1 MNFISSSVRF
11 RRSFAIA
18 LAASAMFGTQ
28 VAALG
33 QHEPPTPIDLT
44 VDLNG
49 DGVPDS
55 IVAAGNELVM
65 TCGATARTIVRF
77 YGQAPEDEFGAIVLV
92 VPDVNGDGDPELLV
106 AAPNAFAGQGA
117 LYLFRSPWVAPCTE
131 GVSAAD
137 ADLVVRVPDADSTVS
152 GFAENLH
159 PMFDVD
165 GDELGEIQISARTIR
180 PGGESSTRIYVFS
193 PSRGQVLV
201 QFDPIVPSLAPPAA
215 FGDVDADS
223 EVTVADLV
231 TVLEN
236 FAIATS
242 TRKDGD
248 LDGDGMVGLA
258 DLTEVVTELGRRG
271 FEALEPPQ
279 NASDAVLCDLGTAGP
294 AWVTPRAPA
303 LLSLRM
309 VASSTSNEPLLV
321 MEPVPGYFP
330 PGFSTSGCE
339 SLLDGCNDDPRVREA
354 LRMLYQ
360 SCGSSAV
367 TVRVSCLP
375 VGPAPVNGFRRPA
388 RLKVSCFPPPRMQL
402 CLDTS
407 DDELCRNLAHEIV
420 HVAQVCEAGFLQDD
434 CNEVV
439 RRLLHPLN
447 QLCQE
452 LEAHRVAGLCDPTT
466 GSDIVDCCEL
476 LCRAYREEWGWRLA
490 GCDNPCEACC
500 TNHGLDC
507 CDRGQ
512 WLCGVE
518 NCPGFPEPSAEPQP

>member
-1 MNFISSSVRF
+1 MNFISSSFRF
-11 RRSFAIA
+11 RRGSAIA
-18 LAASAMFGTQ
+18 LAACAMFGSQ
-28 VAALG
+28 VSALG
-33 QHEPPTPIDLT
+33 QHEPPTPIGHT

-55 IVAAGNELVM
+55 IVAAGNELVV
-65 TCGATARTIVRF
+65 TCSATARTIVRF

-152 GFAENLH
+152 GFAETLH

-201 QFDPIVPSLAPPAA
+201 QFDPIVPSLAPPAV

-303 LLSLRM
+303 LLILRM
-309 VASSTSNEPLLV
+309 VASSTSDEPLLV

-330 PGFSTSGCE
+330 SGFSTSECE

-367 TVRVSCLP
+367 PVVVSCLRGGAA
-375 VGPAPVNGFRRPA
+375 GPLGRLIPRCSSIRRRWA
-388 RLKVSCFPPPRMQL
+388 HILLDRLDSDL
-402 CLDTS
+402 CGI
-407 DDELCRNLAHEIV
+407 LAHEVV
-420 HVAQVCEAGFLQDD
+420 HVAQLCESGFFDEDVD
-434 CNEVV
+434 CHEHSA
-439 RRLLHPLN
+439 LWGHPL
-447 QLCQE
+447 QRLCQE
-452 LEAHRVAGLCDPTT
+452 LEAPRVSGLCDPTT
-466 GSDIVDCCEL
+466 GSDIVDCCGE
-476 LCRAYREEWGWRLA
+476 LCRAYRQEWGWRLA
-490 GCDNPCEACC
+490 GCDDPCEACC

-518 NCPGFPEPSAEPQP
+518 NCPGFREPSEEPQP

>member
-201 QFDPIVPSLAPPAA
+201 QFDPIVPSLAPPAV

-309 VASSTSNEPLLV
+309 VASSTSDEPLLV

-367 TVRVSCLP
+367 PVVVSCLRGGAA
-375 VGPAPVNGFRRPA
+375 GPLGRLIPRCPSIRPRWA
-388 RLKVSCFPPPRMQL
+388 HILLDRLDSDL
-402 CLDTS
+402 CGI
-407 DDELCRNLAHEIV
+407 LAHEVV
-420 HVAQVCEAGFLQDD
+420 HVAQLCESGFFDEDVD
-434 CNEVV
+434 CHEHSA
-439 RRLLHPLN
+439 LWGHPL
-447 QLCQE
+447 QRLCQE
-452 LEAHRVAGLCDPTT
+452 LEAHRVSGLCDPTT
-466 GSDIVDCCEL
+466 GSDIVDCCGE
-476 LCRAYREEWGWRLA
+476 LCRAYRQEWGWRLA
-490 GCDNPCEACC
+490 GCDDPCEACC

-518 NCPGFPEPSAEPQP
+518 NCPGFREPSEEPQP